1 MEKNIKKYISNVKN
15 VNILLENINKDIELL
30 NKKLDLLK
38 EVNNLRLDNKT
49 ELLENILKNKV
60 QIGGSG
66 VSENLKM
73 NDELDIKIKNLQDKV
88 NEIRKKT
95 STLQAITK
103 ENLQKTKDNI
113 NNLVQLTESV
123 DSIMG
128 DPVVTE
134 RISQNIK
141 KFTSDDYIAFSQNIP
156 KKKTQV
162 PKLED
167 MTNILDDPRV
177 KEID

>member
-15 VNILLENINKDIELL
+15 VHILLENINKDIESL
-30 NKKLDLLK
+30 NKKLELLK
-38 EVNNLRLDNKT
+38 DVNNVRLDEKAD
-49 ELLENILKNKV
+49 LLENIIKNKV

-73 NDELDIKIKNLQDKV
+73 NDELDEKIKNLQDKV
-88 NEIRKKT
+88 KKIREKT

-128 DPVVTE
+128 DPGVTE

-141 KFTSDDYIAFSQNIP
+141 NLTSDDYLAFSQNNLKRKKQTP
-156 KKKTQV
+156 KIEEMKYV
-162 PKLED
+162 SE
-167 MTNILDDPRV
+167 V
-177 KEID
+177 KIEEID